1 MSPKVNAGKVTK
13 RTGFAP
19 GSLPKTAERSISTS
33 VASSKKP
40 TPAEGAVK
48 YRGVRQRPWGK
59 FAAEIRDPNKGA
71 RLWLGTFDTAE
82 EAALAYD
89 AAARRIRGPAA
100 ICNFPPPAEGE
111 GAAFA
116 ASTAS
121 EVEFA
126 LVGSAPVSAHRAAA
140 HASSFS
146 SRRAGYRGAADSGG
160 EGSHDAS
167 PDDDD
172 MVVGQLD
179 DVGGASGGEDME
191 LGEVAD
197 ILLRLQDNRRR
208 AVRPPRRYS
217 KQSV

>member
-1 MSPKVNAGKVTK
+1 MSPKVSAGKVTK

-19 GSLPKTAERSISTS
+19 GSLPKTAERSSMS
-33 VASSKKP
+33 AAASSLKK
-40 TPAEGAVK
+40 TAATTADGAVK

-100 ICNFPPPAEGE
+100 ICNFPPPPEGD
-111 GAAFA
+111 AV
-116 ASTAS
+116 TATVAND
-121 EVEFA
+121 VEFA

-140 HASSFS
+140 HASSFT
-146 SRRAGYRGAADSGG
+146 SRRSWRGADSG

-208 AVRPPRRYS
+208 AVRPPRRYA